1 MAELNPPQFMQNRN
15 DHTAQGD
22 RLGLGGLFLRG
33 GVRGDT
39 DLQVLPQA
47 TPNMSVI
54 ITSGH
59 AYVAGTQDLN
69 QGFYHCYNDANISR
83 SFSASSP
90 TQSRIDLVVA
100 RVQDAFYSGT
110 TNAWDVFVV
119 QGTPGTP
126 GARPSLPANCAEIAQ
141 VNIGTNATSITA
153 SNIIRSAKVM
163 ALKGSVVPV
172 ASQAERDGLPLSAGL
187 VVFRNDTDVLEFYDG
202 TTWKANSSNTT
213 MQVFNGTTVTNWT
226 KPAGV
231 KQVRVRCVG
240 GGGGAGGVDATSAS
254 EAAQSGGGG
263 GGGYAE
269 KWLTASTLPATVS
282 VVAGA
287 GGAAGAAGIHAG
299 GNGSP
304 SYFGTYCIAPGG
316 AGSAG
321 QDGTTGWYKAFGGV
335 GGVPTVGD
343 ILVTGG
349 QGGMGYP
356 RDGNPYG
363 NNFGGAGAGAL
374 GGGQVTGDINAG
386 PGAAG
391 ALYGGGG
398 AGSTGNGSDPTY
410 AGAAG
415 ARGVVIVECYF

>member
-187 VVFRNDTDVLEFYDG
+187 VVFRNDTDV
-202 TTWKANSSNTT
+202 
-213 MQVFNGTTVTNWT
+213 
-226 KPAGV
+226 
-231 KQVRVRCVG
+231 
-240 GGGGAGGVDATSAS
+240 GGAGGVDATSAS